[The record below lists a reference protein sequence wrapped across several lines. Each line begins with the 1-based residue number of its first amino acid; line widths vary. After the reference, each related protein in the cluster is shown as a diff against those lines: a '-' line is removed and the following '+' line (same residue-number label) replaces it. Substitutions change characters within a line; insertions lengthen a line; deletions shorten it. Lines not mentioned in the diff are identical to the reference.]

1 MSEMKSNMLLGF
13 LVWKIQKEEA
23 NRKVSALVLEL
34 GNAQREIGE
43 LKKLRSE
50 DAKANERVVGI
61 YAAQE
66 QVWLTERKKLRQH
79 IGALMQELRILATK
93 KDKSISEL
101 LQSLKE
107 KESDLQSK
115 DKTIEEETQKSNNLE
130 EELKRAKS
138 VAEELRAELA
148 LALQQKEQ
156 SLSMVQKLSMDIVEV
171 KKDMEQKDQ
180 ILSAMLRKSKLDAS
194 EKQMLLKELKLC
206 KSKRKQAELETERWK
221 LLSDPRHEKPSSL
234 RNFLPKHVNSKL
246 DVIPSGKGLL
256 LDEILQSN
264 VCVKD
269 PYLFS
274 PTAIDNYSGEDHE
287 KPLAEAEQLE
297 NWVRSAAAAAFDQRH
312 HHLEIDAFAEQL
324 RAKDEKLEAFRWRL
338 LSMEM
343 ESKRLRSHF
352 AAMDQEASH
361 LRQEK
366 MRLESLLSNREA
378 ELDSLKQ
385 LLNNNS
391 SRDAPDFPQEKG
403 IIGDTVPSNAD
414 INNPATWKMNLHALG
429 VSCKI
434 KMLKQKLLML
444 ERLTGKQAQFEKD
457 NDSVR
462 LNIQGF
468 YLFMSVLN
476 KQLSRYESL
485 QEKID
490 DLCRCLHESEADTT
504 TERLGSGRRKEET
517 KKLEH
522 FLDETFQL
530 QRYMVATGQKLV
542 EIQRKI
548 GSVFVGV
555 FREVDDR
562 PDSLFDMKRFA
573 DNVRALFK
581 EVQRGLE
588 VRIVRIIGGLEG
600 ALACDG
606 ITLLRT

>member
-1 MSEMKSNMLLGF
+1 MPEMKSNMLLGF

-23 NRKVSALVLEL
+23 NRKVSAVILEL
-34 GNAQREIGE
+34 GNARREIEE

-93 KDKSISEL
+93 KDRSISEL
-101 LQSLKE
+101 LQSLNE

-130 EELKRAKS
+130 EELKRAES

-156 SLSMVQKLSMDIVEV
+156 SLSMVQKLSMDIVKV
-171 KKDMEQKDQ
+171 KKDLEQKDQ

-221 LLSDPRHEKPSSL
+221 LLSDPRHEKLSSL
-234 RNFLPKHVNSKL
+234 RNLLPKHVNSKL

-264 VCVKD
+264 GCDKD

-287 KPLAEAEQLE
+287 KSLAEVGQLE
-297 NWVRSAAAAAFDQRH
+297 NWVRSAAAAAAFDQRH

-352 AAMDQEASH
+352 AAMDQEAAH

-378 ELDSLKQ
+378 ELGSLKQ

-403 IIGDTVPSNAD
+403 IIGDTFPSNAE
-414 INNPATWKMNLHALG
+414 INPPTWKMNLHALG

-457 NDSVR
+457 NNSVR

-490 DLCRCLHESEADTT
+490 DLCRRMHESEADTT
-504 TERLGSGRRKEET
+504 TERLGSRRRKEET

-606 ITLLRT
+606 ITLLKT